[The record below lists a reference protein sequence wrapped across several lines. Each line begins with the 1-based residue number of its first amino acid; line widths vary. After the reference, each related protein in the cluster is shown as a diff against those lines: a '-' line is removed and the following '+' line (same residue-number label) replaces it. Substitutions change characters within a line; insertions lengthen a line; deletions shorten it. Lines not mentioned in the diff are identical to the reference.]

1 MSHSLQPIRCQRR
14 FWSLLVLL
22 LTYFAC
28 LASFASFAIAP
39 FTVNLLNQIT
49 SRDASGYADVM
60 GLDLATNTVKV
71 NGTNAYQ
78 KWEYFREQVGTNNT
92 TAAQWMGI
100 NVSAPGQ
107 TTVSGHEFIAQTPE
121 SFTYDADGN
130 LTNDGRWTYT
140 WDGENRLVNMTS
152 LSNGPAGSL
161 LKLDFGY
168 DFAGRRVQK
177 LVSTNQAG
185 TTNYA
190 AQYTNRFVY
199 DGWNLV
205 AVLNP
210 NSSLAASFIWGLD
223 VSGTPWGAGGVG
235 GLLAENLVGSG
246 VQFVANDGMGNVAAL
261 VSAANG
267 TKTAAYEYDPFG
279 GELRVSGAM
288 AKANPIRFSSK
299 YTDDESDFNYYGYR
313 YYKPSAGGWL
323 NRDPIE
329 EAGGF
334 NLYGFVGNNPVNAEV
349 CYGLWWLGDYA
360 SWVGKG
366 FYDFLMGDNNGYGN
380 PNSYGALRAAELG
393 GIDPHNNVLRDAF
406 GLGGQMAGDAG
417 QKLAEVAALNAL
429 GGIAGEI
436 LDGAPALIGLGKFC
450 TAGKTA
456 ANPWVMGTYREMQ
469 ALTDGE
475 NGLLQAHHIL
485 EERHLLRWGLD
496 TMDAPAVVLSQEE
509 HWALNALL
517 QKTLPYGTRYTPEQ
531 VWAAYQQVYV
541 EAPEWLDAIS
551 PYFP

>member
-1 MSHSLQPIRCQRR
+1 M
-14 FWSLLVLL
+14 
-22 LTYFAC
+22 
-28 LASFASFAIAP
+28 
-39 FTVNLLNQIT
+39 
-49 SRDASGYADVM
+49 
-60 GLDLATNTVKV
+60 KV

-121 SFTYDADGN
+121 NFGYDADGN
-130 LTNDGRWTYT
+130 LTNDGRWSYT

-152 LSNGPAGSL
+152 LSGGPAGSL

-168 DFAGRRVQK
+168 DFAGRRVRK
-177 LVSTNQAG
+177 LVWTNQVG
-185 TTNYA
+185 TTNYV

-323 NRDPIE
+323 NRDPI
-329 EAGGF
+329 G
-334 NLYGFVGNNPVNAEV
+334 
-349 CYGLWWLGDYA
+349 
-360 SWVGKG
+360 
-366 FYDFLMGDNNGYGN
+366 
-380 PNSYGALRAAELG
+380 ELG
-393 GIDPHNNVLRDAF
+393 GVNLYRFVHNNPPNRVDHRGLQDNPFADQYWGGSFFPDPQDYGANGNKLYRDPMDIYAEQFFNTLGHAALKDYEAIFGITF
-406 GLGGQMAGDAG
+406 GLSGLASGVTEYAVATSLCGRVGFIAKSGLSVFGVMQGGVNLAGGELPDKYTVPADIAG
-417 QKLAEVAALNAL
+417 TVSDLAEKDWPQIIYDLEGWLHKLWDSIHSGQTEL
-429 GGIAGEI
+429 GSSSSTEGG
-436 LDGAPALIGLGKFC
+436 
-450 TAGKTA
+450 
-456 ANPWVMGTYREMQ
+456 
-469 ALTDGE
+469 
-475 NGLLQAHHIL
+475 
-485 EERHLLRWGLD
+485 
-496 TMDAPAVVLSQEE
+496 
-509 HWALNALL
+509 
-517 QKTLPYGTRYTPEQ
+517 
-531 VWAAYQQVYV
+531 
-541 EAPEWLDAIS
+541 
-551 PYFP
+551 